1 MNIAQL
7 LVNSARSFPERP
19 AVSRG
24 CEPLLDYAALGR
36 NAARLAASLRD
47 LCAESGNVAITL
59 PNCPEYM
66 EILFGTWHAGLAA
79 APMNARLN
87 ASELAFMIGDC
98 GARVVF
104 ASTPQADALRE
115 LLPRET
121 VLLVPGSADYSAALA
136 ASPTAVADRDRDD
149 LAWIFYTSGTT
160 GKPKG
165 AMLSHGN
172 LMAMTLAYY
181 ADIDTL
187 DEHDALLHVA
197 ATSHASGLFG
207 LSFIARAGNNVLL
220 KSDSFD
226 ATELVTLI
234 NYYESLSFFMP
245 PTLLRRLDSYPELAQ
260 ADMQHVTAVLLGAAP
275 ITPRDL
281 RIGHALFGPR
291 LWNGYGQGESP
302 CTITA
307 MSQAMIAQAI
317 ADSDE
322 ARLSSVG
329 IVRTGLRI
337 AITDDSGDVLPDG
350 EAGEVAVRGAT
361 VMQGYLNRPD
371 ATAEALVNGW
381 LRTGDIG
388 RLDERG
394 FLTLLD
400 RKKDV
405 IISGGM
411 NIYAREVED
420 LLLEASGVADT
431 AVIGIPDEEWGE
443 SVVALVIPGERAPDP
458 NALDRFC
465 LERMARFKRPKFY
478 LLVDEL
484 PRNASGKVL
493 KRQLRDEIAGMDK
506 ASLLTPARTGDGR
519 DTG

>member
-7 LVNSARSFPERP
+7 LANSARTFPQRP
-19 AVSRG
+19 AVCIG
-24 CEPLLDYAALGR
+24 CELWLDYASLGAR
-36 NAARLAASLRD
+36 TARLATTLKRLSAD
-47 LCAESGNVAITL
+47 CGNVAITV
-59 PNCPEYM
+59 PNCPEYL

-87 ASELAFMIGDC
+87 ARELAFMIEDC

-104 ASTPQADALRE
+104 ASAGQAEALHG

-121 VLLVPGSADYSAALA
+121 VLLVPDSLDYRAALSA
-136 ASPTAVADRDRDD
+136 EPAAVAERDGDD

-181 ADIDTL
+181 ADIDAL
-187 DEHDALLHVA
+187 DERDALLHVA

-220 KSDSFD
+220 KNSGFD
-226 ATELVTLI
+226 ATELVALI
-234 NYYESLSFFMP
+234 NHYESLSFFMP

-260 ADMQHVTAVLLGAAP
+260 ADVRHVKAVLLGAAP

-281 RIGHALFGPR
+281 RAGHALFGPR

-307 MSQAMIAQAI
+307 LSRTMIAQAI
-317 ADSDE
+317 ADDDE

-329 IVRTGLRI
+329 VVRTGLRV
-337 AITDDSGDVLPDG
+337 AIVDENGTELPPG
-350 EAGEVAVRGAT
+350 ETGEVTVRGAT

-371 ATAEALVNGW
+371 ATAKTLVDGW
-381 LRTGDIG
+381 LRTGDVG

-420 LLLEASGVADT
+420 VLLEAPGVADT
-431 AVIGIPDEEWGE
+431 AVIGIADEEWGE
-443 SVVALVIPGERAPDP
+443 AVVAIVVPGEQAPDH

-465 LERMARFKRPKFY
+465 LERMARFKRPKHY
-478 LLVDEL
+478 LFMEEL

-493 KRQLRDEIAGMDK
+493 KRQLREEVALTQ
-506 ASLLTPARTGDGR
+506 STPLLTPA
-519 DTG
+519 

>member
-7 LVNSARSFPERP
+7 LVNSAQTFPERP
-19 AVSRG
+19 AVSIGR
-24 CEPLLDYAALGR
+24 EPLLDYAALGAR
-36 NAARLAASLRD
+36 AAHLAAAMRHLSAD
-47 LCAESGNVAITL
+47 SGTVAITL
-59 PNCPEYM
+59 PNCPEYL

-87 ASELAFMIGDC
+87 AGELAFMIEDC
-98 GARVVF
+98 GARLVF
-104 ASTPQADALRE
+104 ASTAQADALRDR
-115 LLPRET
+115 LPPEA
-121 VLLVPGSADYSAALA
+121 VLLAPGTPDYKAALETAPMSAAERA
-136 ASPTAVADRDRDD
+136 GDD

-172 LMAMTLAYY
+172 LLAMTLSYY
-181 ADIDTL
+181 ADIDML
-187 DEHDALLHVA
+187 DERDALLHVA

-220 KSDSFD
+220 ESAGFD
-226 ATELVTLI
+226 PTELVTLI
-234 NYYESLSFFMP
+234 NHYESLSFFMP
-245 PTLLRRLDSYPELAQ
+245 PTLLRRLDSFPELAQ
-260 ADMQHVTAVLLGAAP
+260 ADIGHVRAVLLGAAP

-281 RIGHALFGPR
+281 RVGHALFGAR

-307 MSQAMIAQAI
+307 MSKAMIARAI
-317 ADSDE
+317 ADNDE

-337 AITDDSGDVLPDG
+337 AILDESGAELPAG
-350 EAGEVAVRGAT
+350 AAGEVAVRGAT

-371 ATAEALVNGW
+371 ATAETLVNGW
-381 LRTGDIG
+381 LRTGDVG

-394 FLTLLD
+394 YLMLLD

-420 LLLEASGVADT
+420 ILLEADDVADA

-443 SVVALVIPGERAPDP
+443 AVVALIIPGEQVPAP

-465 LERMARFKRPKFY
+465 LEKMARFKRPKYY
-478 LLVDEL
+478 LFVDEL

-493 KRQLRDEIAGMDK
+493 KRELREELTQRQGAT
-506 ASLLTPARTGDGR
+506 LLTPA
-519 DTG
+519 